1 MPKYM
6 GVIERNGKVTDL
18 SLFSSYYDAKTYEW
32 EHRKDGDP
40 PEFYK
45 LPEDPLQE
53 RVKEKELIKNRA
65 LGKKPTP
72 TPVVCMETGE
82 IYRCVKDLH
91 KRLIGMSRWT
101 LDLRLKNNMAIDGK
115 HYALMLNDDKK
126 NKDDD
131 DE

>member
-6 GVIERNGKVTDL
+6 GVVEKDGKITDL
-18 SLFSSYYDAKTYEW
+18 SLFVSYLDARTYEW
-32 EHRKDGDP
+32 EHKKAGDS
-40 PEFYK
+40 PEFYA
-45 LPEDPLQE
+45 LPKDPLQE
-53 RVKEKELIKNRA
+53 RPKEKELIKNHA

-82 IYRCVKDLH
+82 IYSCVRDLH

-115 HYALMLNDDKK
+115 HYALMLDKEK
-126 NKDDD
+126 KGRN
-131 DE
+131 E